1 MAQQQG
7 ANSAAHIPQLAT
19 FAPSREDVLSTLA
32 YFFGAPASPEKLKDY
47 SEHHAAT
54 YHFPD
59 AFSGTNVKLRDT
71 LNNLVL
77 RSPQNWQ
84 TSVGLPFLQINNTT
98 VEWDEVH
105 FDVRL
110 LQRVPYEGVSR
121 MTTSLKRA
129 RRDRVVRRG
138 LAMMIESDFYATE
151 AGRAHFA
158 NTLTSIRYCIQETC
172 NFDVLFS
179 YLSTSNYDF
188 KYDLRK
194 ALRPAHSVKTAMRHE
209 IMMYAVCQKEG
220 LGMDK
225 AVEEVKFRMSRYGVR
240 PNMMVIPPQLAL
252 YMALAPE
259 EKTLYAEGGPK
270 ADAQFESGVEGF
282 QTRSFRGLGV
292 VTSEPFEIA
301 DDSESVQ
308 MLTRATQVGEHYVM
322 SSPEPGTPL
331 WQNSAES
338 SKVTGF
344 CDVVIYDEDSDRHVR
359 IRWRDA
365 LMATCTHEFPDD
377 VDLNDQKLKDWRE
390 QALCWAYANEKGM
403 DALLTELSKGAK
415 QAAELV
421 NAWMNQEAQV
431 PLRLKGNEDAK
442 STPTHVTEANVDGL
456 GKKPVHIVLA
466 RPFIEHEMHSAIVA
480 VAGRDTGCTLFGPA
494 DMQLSAN
501 TQVKVIEGH
510 YTGHFKSVIT
520 KPENV
525 FVARDICCSRYVAGA
540 NCDFF
545 ARGGDGKFTARN
557 VRENMTKRLG
567 ANSRTH
573 SRHAS
578 ILAFPMSELQRS
590 DGSIDTCMSVTTRL
604 LPWETSPVNV
614 TSSRA
619 SFPGGDKW
627 YGKINQPFAL
637 TSVHYGEDQRAAM
650 HQDYMS
656 QGSMNNALCFLGP
669 HRVFNPYSKRV
680 MQLVPGQGHF
690 GPDAVPG
697 DARWRRG
704 ESVSLKSAREH
715 MVEQPLV
722 PPVS

>member
-1 MAQQQG
+1 MATG
-7 ANSAAHIPQLAT
+7 AAHVPQLST
-19 FAPSREDVLSTLA
+19 FAPSREDVLSTLS
-32 YFFGAPASPEKLKDY
+32 YFFGAPAAPEKLKDY

-59 AFSGTNVKLRDT
+59 AYSGTSVKIRDT

-151 AGRAHFA
+151 AGRSHFA

-209 IMMYAVCQKEG
+209 IMLYAVCQKEG

-259 EKTLYAEGGPK
+259 EKTLYSEGGPK
-270 ADAQFESGVEGF
+270 ADAQFEAGVEGF

-301 DDSESVQ
+301 DDNESVQ
-308 MLTRATQVGEHYVM
+308 MLTRSTQVGEHYIM
-322 SSPEPGTPL
+322 SSPELGTPL
-331 WQNSAES
+331 WQEEAES

-344 CDVVIYDEDSDRHVR
+344 CDIVIYDEEADKHVR
-359 IRWRDA
+359 IKWKDA
-365 LMATCTHEFPDD
+365 LKATCASEL
-377 VDLNDQKLKDWRE
+377 VDAVKGDEKLKFKKWYDS
-390 QALCWAYANEKGM
+390 AVAWAWLNEKGM
-403 DALLTELSKGAK
+403 DKKLKMPVTATEWEEWTEKALGHKYDATGYNL
-415 QAAELV
+415 
-421 NAWMNQEAQV
+421 
-431 PLRLKGNEDAK
+431 NE
-442 STPTHVTEANVDGL
+442 
-456 GKKPVHIVLA
+456 PVHIVLA

-525 FVARDICCSRYVAGA
+525 FVARDICCSRYVAGS

-545 ARGGDGKFTARN
+545 ARSDGGSFSVQN
-557 VRENMTKRLG
+557 VRNNMVKRLG
-567 ANSRTH
+567 ADARTYP
-573 SRHAS
+573 RHAS
-578 ILAFPMSELQRS
+578 ILAFPMLDSQRMN
-590 DGSIDTCMSVTTRL
+590 GSIDTCMSVTTRL
-604 LPWETSPVNV
+604 LPWETSPVN
-614 TSSRA
+614 TSAERN
-619 SFPGGDKW
+619 SFPGGDGW
-627 YGKINQPFAL
+627 YNVVRTQFSL
-637 TSVHYGEDQRAAM
+637 QSVHYGEDQRAAM

-690 GPDAVPG
+690 GPDAIPG

-704 ESVSLKSAREH
+704 ESVSLKTAREH